1 MIITTPLL
9 IWYTESKWTAIY
21 SFYSAMIYISWARK
35 RLITVM
41 ILFQP
46 KVRETT
52 HLSNSQNVGC
62 GSDYVCDEF
71 GDDETDEDGADAG
84 DILSDTDSD
93 IYKTEEEECDEE
105 TMSESDDDHQE
116 CPRNEL
122 QYAYLL
128 SFL

>member
-1 MIITTPLL
+1 
-9 IWYTESKWTAIY
+9 
-21 SFYSAMIYISWARK
+21 
-35 RLITVM
+35 M

-46 KVRETT
+46 KVWETT

-71 GDDETDEDGADAG
+71 GDDKTDEDGADAG
-84 DILSDTDSD
+84 DILSDSNV
-93 IYKTEEEECDEE
+93 YKTEDDECDEE
-105 TMSESDDDHQE
+105 TISESDDDHQE

-122 QYAYLL
+122 KYVYSL